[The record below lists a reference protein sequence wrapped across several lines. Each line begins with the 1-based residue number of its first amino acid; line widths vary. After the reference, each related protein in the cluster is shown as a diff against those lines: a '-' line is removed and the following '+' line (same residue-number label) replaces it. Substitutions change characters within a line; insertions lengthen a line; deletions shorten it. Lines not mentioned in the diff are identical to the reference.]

1 MARATAQKAAKGPS
15 LTYLLWGGGLI
26 AVWGIISPSSLLILS
41 LGMLPTLVAF
51 FCDRTEQK
59 FALYCVGGMN
69 FCGVFPFLLKLL
81 DDHSFAAAKAIMSDV
96 FSLAIIFAAA
106 GFGWLM
112 FLSIPPVVSSFL
124 TVLAEAR
131 VKSLKSIQ
139 SKIVYEWGS
148 GISKTTADAEAPPP
162 VMENVEA
169 KEKNKETA

>member
-1 MARATAQKAAKGPS
+1 MAKAATQNTAKAPS
-15 LTYLLWGGGLI
+15 FTLILWGAGI
-26 AVWGIISPSSLLILS
+26 VTVWGIISPSSMLILS
-41 LGMLPTLVAF
+41 LGMLPTLVAY

-69 FCGVFPFLLKLL
+69 FCGVFPFLLKLT
-81 DDHSFAAAKAIMSDV
+81 DDHSFTAAMEIMSNV
-96 FSLAIIFAAA
+96 FSLAIIFTAA

-139 SKIVYEWGS
+139 KKIVDEWGAS
-148 GISKTTADAEAPPP
+148 I
-162 VMENVEA
+162 A
-169 KEKNKETA
+169 KGNSETAAKVPLTDEETD